1 MVGKD
6 FFVYDNELEDRQ
18 QDSSS
23 PERPAAMMEAF
34 AHAKRHKVR
43 LGSSSRGDPR
53 HLDLVNDRFR
63 RSREISELFLEILR
77 TPGEIAR
84 TLRDMHHLTFLNH
97 YIPEF
102 ERIYCKVQHDA
113 YHIYTVDTHTLF
125 CVEELE
131 KLWLGDYREQQAG
144 LHPGRQRDR
153 KARTAGPGGALSR
166 YRQRARGRITATAAP
181 T

>member
-1 MVGKD
+1 
-6 FFVYDNELEDRQ
+6 
-18 QDSSS
+18 
-23 PERPAAMMEAF
+23 MMEAF
-34 AHAKRHKVR
+34 AHAKR
-43 LGSSSRGDPR
+43 LGCAGSSV
-53 HLDLVNDRFR
+53 DLKGQIRADLAQINDRFR

-77 TPGEIAR
+77 VPGGITR
-84 TLRDMHHLTFLNH
+84 TLRDMHHLAFLNR

-131 KLWLGDYREQQAG
+131 KLWLGDYREQKPVYTQVANE
-144 LHPGRQRDR
+144 
-153 KARTAGPGGALSR
+153 SR
-166 YRQRARGRITATAAP
+166 NANCWCWPCCSTISARGRGRTTATVAR